1 MMKKYTVLLLLL
13 ISIATYA
20 DPYLPQN
27 GESYTLDSDGYV
39 ISFGND
45 PAFDNRGSTAGTAA
59 VVRTDT
65 RIKAWAT
72 SVASVNFGGNMTTN
86 AYDYSDVDYADA
98 TKALGPATG
107 DHYYGIV
114 ALGSGGSIVLHFNSG
129 ISDGVGLDF
138 AVFENV
144 DFAGFVEL
152 AYVEVSSDGV
162 HFVRFPNFYL
172 GTSQL
177 GAYENAN
184 YPKLSYNLGSKYYKQ
199 FGHGYDLAELEY
211 TYDFITSGKSEFTDE
226 YKESFLLN
234 YQYLDLENV
243 SYVRIEDIPG
253 DGSRL
258 DSEGYEIYDPYK
270 TEGPA
275 GFDLQGVAV
284 INTATVPEPAEVV
297 SIFGA
302 SALIFAMLFRRRK

>member
-1 MMKKYTVLLLLL
+1 MKNILISLLLM
-13 ISIATYA
+13 ATIMSYA

-27 GESYTLDSDGYV
+27 GEYYTLDSDGYV
-39 ISFGND
+39 IAFGKD
-45 PAFDNRGSTAGTAA
+45 PAFDNRGSTVGTAA
-59 VVRTDT
+59 VVRSDT

-72 SVASVNFGGNMTTN
+72 SVASVSFGANMTTDS
-86 AYDYSDVDYADA
+86 YDYSDVDYTDVS
-98 TKALGPATG
+98 KALGTATG

-114 ALGSGGSIVLHFNSG
+114 ALGSGGSIVLHFDSG
-129 ISDGVGLDF
+129 ISNGDGLDF

-152 AYVEVSSDGV
+152 AYVEVSSDGE

-172 GTSQL
+172 GTSRL
-177 GAYENAN
+177 GAFENAN
-184 YPKLSYNLGSKYYKQ
+184 YPQLSYNLGSKYYKQ
-199 FGHGYDLAELEY
+199 FGQGYDLAELEY
-211 TYDFITSGKSEFTDE
+211 AYDFIMSGKSEFTDE
-226 YKESFLLN
+226 FIESFLLN
-234 YQYLDLENV
+234 YQYLDLNNV

-258 DSEGYEIYDPYK
+258 DSEGFPIYDPYK

-284 INTATVPEPAEVV
+284 LNTAVVPEPAEGATV
-297 SIFGA
+297 FGA
-302 SALIFAMLFRRRK
+302 SALLLAILRRRKK